1 MNVGQHAGFPQD
13 WSWQPAVV
21 GFAFCFN
28 IEQILTNSSNTSSTA
43 FPRLNDKSIET
54 LNDSITC
61 LATLIEI
68 HTVLVVG
75 LVYSSAVSET
85 STKDDNAHCHASE
98 EKLKF
103 SKATSVQLSR

>member
-1 MNVGQHAGFPQD
+1 MRTRRRHCENRLAFREPRMNVGQHAGFPQD

-28 IEQILTNSSNTSSTA
+28 IEQILTSLS
-43 FPRLNDKSIET
+43 
-54 LNDSITC
+54 
-61 LATLIEI
+61 
-68 HTVLVVG
+68 
-75 LVYSSAVSET
+75 SSAVSEM

>member
-28 IEQILTNSSNTSSTA
+28 IEQILTS
-43 FPRLNDKSIET
+43 L
-54 LNDSITC
+54 
-61 LATLIEI
+61 
-68 HTVLVVG
+68 
-75 LVYSSAVSET
+75 SAVSET